1 MKKSVF
7 SMLLFATI
15 ATEVMALPV
24 SPELARQTAERF
36 FHASGGYGQMEVRQ
50 PSVVTRGPAA
60 QNQPYYICV
69 PRSGSGFVIVSGD
82 DELPPV
88 VGYSSDAPAVSGALP
103 PQLEAWLAAY
113 SAYVEDVQ
121 QGASVPQAASVRSG
135 GEAIGPL
142 LTTTWGQDWPYNALC
157 PSNVFGALYP
167 AGCVATAAAQIMNYH
182 RWPERGTGSVECS
195 GETLDLSTHV
205 YDWGNMRDSYSHYM
219 DADGN
224 YIPLDFT
231 EQQGTAVATLMRDFG
246 YATGMRY
253 TSEGSF
259 ARDQDIVETLFENF
273 GYAPTLRHH
282 YRRLYTKSTW
292 EQLIREELSAGRPM
306 VYSGSKGFGEAD
318 GHSFVCDGIDADGL
332 LHINWGWNG
341 TYNGY
346 FDMDILQFEGEGTGH
361 DAGGYVIDAA
371 MVTGI
376 RPLEAGDVGRPETL
390 LAMWNVGVS
399 VYRGEALQ
407 VTADVCCF
415 SKHGK
420 RLEPYVAWLDDGGD
434 VIQRKKMGIQTS
446 GGVQF
451 LQSGAGVSATMTAW
465 PDLEPGT
472 YGFRVENGVD
482 DGEGNMAYEL
492 FDTGETASCEGRV
505 TVLEDGSLQL
515 ADASAERYYRMEVVS
530 CTPILTCYAGYGF
543 VEVETCFRNSGNKAF
558 EGDIEMVLVEEDG
571 TEQGDTSSGIVGTG
585 GRMPVFYAGSSQTRR
600 VSITTPEQ
608 PGRYQVRF
616 SLDDGEYLPEQTPCY
631 VEVQPLPERP
641 LLELTSPLE
650 WNGMT
655 EFVQSP
661 DVPLDLS
668 AGCRSIPAAGG
679 ATLDWDT
686 PLALYALREG
696 DDPSA
701 ELRIADMLANSS
713 RASVE
718 AVEESTHLLSV
729 LPAGEYRFY
738 LKYDDGTGL
747 VPAGEAADGY
757 NGCRVRLLPAVEAF
771 PYLTAAPVI
780 NGGLPCLQYAT
791 VDVELQLSATQ
802 DFQGNI
808 KAEDLFFNGNRWVE
822 FLTGDGFPLSLRAGE
837 TRTVTLKAQAMLPFE
852 GERSVSL
859 GYTGD
864 QGAGSIGALPDHL
877 GGYQYR
883 TTEGTD
889 DRLKL
894 MLPASFTNQGYLDC
908 GTSGTLK
915 VTIGSADTELRAY
928 AGELVLRAV
937 PQFACADWVE
947 PLQSNPV
954 SVSLL
959 GQEVKEVELPFTCS
973 RQAVPGNYAVRLYF
987 RNANGDYA
995 VLPNDMDYSLNF
1007 VVRNLDGVSARHQEA
1022 VVVSAD
1028 GNQLCVCGLDGPTE
1042 VAVYAVDG
1050 KCIVSRTVAD
1060 ASTCELPLPRGLS
1073 GKVVTVL
1080 VRQSGRA
1087 PLTVKQRVK

>member
-1 MKKSVF
+1 
-7 SMLLFATI
+7 
-15 ATEVMALPV
+15 MALPV
-24 SPELARQTAERF
+24 SPETARQTAERF

-60 QNQPYYICV
+60 QNQPYYVCV

-88 VGYSSDAPAVSGALP
+88 VGYSSDAPAESGALP

-121 QGASVPQAASVRSG
+121 QGASVPQAASVRSD

-142 LTTTWGQDWPYNALC
+142 LTTAWGQGWPYNALC
-157 PSNVFGALYP
+157 PSSWYGELYP
-167 AGCVATAAAQIMNYH
+167 AGCVATAAVQIMNYY
-182 RWPERGTGSVECS
+182 RWPERGTGTVEHR

-205 YDWGNMRDSYSHYM
+205 YDWGNMKDSYSYYM

-246 YATGMRY
+246 YAIGMQY
-253 TSEGSF
+253 AAEGSS
-259 ARDQDIVETLFENF
+259 AYHHAIVETLFENF
-273 GYAPTLRHH
+273 GYAPTVRHH
-282 YRRLYTKSTW
+282 LRRLYTKDTW
-292 EQLIREELSAGRPM
+292 EQLIREELSAGRPIA
-306 VYSGSKGFGEAD
+306 YSGRKGFGAAD

-341 TYNGY
+341 SYDGY
-346 FDMDILQFEGEGTGH
+346 FDMDILQPEGEGAGH

-376 RPLEAGDVGRPETL
+376 RPATEGDATRMETGL
-390 LAMWNVGVS
+390 
-399 VYRGEALQ
+399 
-407 VTADVCCF
+407 TADVTCF
-415 SKHGK
+415 TDGSRLKVDGNIYNFTKYVK
-420 RLEPYVAWLDDGGD
+420 RLNPYVAWLDADGATVRRDAMSVMSTGG
-434 VIQRKKMGIQTS
+434 QQTLTS
-446 GGVQF
+446 GQYVE
-451 LQSGAGVSATMTAW
+451 ATLNVWAN
-465 PDLEPGT
+465 LEPGT
-472 YGFRVENGVD
+472 YGFRVENGVTD
-482 DGEGNMAYEL
+482 SEGNMTYER
-492 FDTGETASCEGRV
+492 FDTGETSSCEGRV

-515 ADASAERYYRMEVVS
+515 VDTPAERYYRMEVVS
-530 CTPILTCYAGYGF
+530 CAPVVTCYAGYGF

-558 EGDIEMVLVEEDG
+558 EGNINMVLVAEDG
-571 TEQGDTSSGIVGTG
+571 TEHGDSPSGIVGTG
-585 GRMPVFYAGSSQTRR
+585 ARIPVCYAGSSQTCRL
-600 VSITTPEQ
+600 SISTPEQ

-616 SLDDGEYLPEQTPCY
+616 SLVEGEYLPEQTSCY

-650 WNGMT
+650 WNGGMT
-655 EFVQSP
+655 ELVQSP

-668 AGCRSIPAAGG
+668 AGCRAIPAADG
-679 ATLDWDT
+679 ARFDWNT

-701 ELRIADMLANSS
+701 ELRIADMLANYS
-713 RASVE
+713 RQSVE

-747 VPAGEAADGY
+747 VPTGEAADGY
-757 NGCRVRLLPAVEAF
+757 NSCRVRLLPAVEAF

-780 NGGLPCLQYAT
+780 NGGQACQQYST

-808 KAEDLFFNGNRWVE
+808 KAEDLYFNGNRWVE
-822 FLTGDGFPLSLRAGE
+822 FLTGDYFPLSLRAGE

-852 GERSVSL
+852 GAREVTLSYSS
-859 GYTGD
+859 D
-864 QGAGSIGALPDHL
+864 QGSGSIGALPAHQDS
-877 GGYQYR
+877 YQYW
-883 TTEGTD
+883 TTEGKD

-894 MLPASFTNQGYLDC
+894 ILPASFSNLGYMDR
-908 GTSGTLK
+908 GSSGTLK
-915 VTIGSADTELRAY
+915 VTIGPADTELRAY

-937 PQFACADWVE
+937 PQFSGADWVE

-954 SVSLL
+954 LISLL
-959 GQEVKEVELPFTCS
+959 GQEVKEVELSFTCS
-973 RQAVPGNYAVRLYF
+973 QQATPGYYTAKLYF
-987 RNANGDYA
+987 RNANGEYA

-1007 VVRNLDGVSARHQEA
+1007 MVRGTVDVPSLRQGSVA
-1022 VVVSAD
+1022 VSAD
-1028 GNQLCVCGLDGPTE
+1028 GSTLHVRGLDGPAE
-1042 VAVYAVDG
+1042 VTVYAVDG
-1050 KCIVSRTVAD
+1050 KCVASRTVAD
-1060 ASTCELPLPRGLS
+1060 ASTCELSLPQGLS
-1073 GKVVTVL
+1073 GTVVTVL

-1087 PLTVKQRVK
+1087 PLTVKQWVK

>member
-1 MKKSVF
+1 
-7 SMLLFATI
+7 
-15 ATEVMALPV
+15 MALPV
-24 SPELARQTAERF
+24 SPETARQTAERF

-60 QNQPYYICV
+60 QNQPYYVCV

-88 VGYSSDAPAVSGALP
+88 VGYSSDAPAESGALP

-121 QGASVPQAASVRSG
+121 QGASVPQAASVRSD

-142 LTTTWGQDWPYNALC
+142 LTTAWGQGWPYNALC
-157 PSNVFGALYP
+157 PSSWYGELYP
-167 AGCVATAAAQIMNYH
+167 AGCVATAAVQIMNYY
-182 RWPERGTGSVECS
+182 RWPERGTGTVEHR

-205 YDWGNMRDSYSHYM
+205 YDWGNMKDSYSCYM

-246 YATGMRY
+246 YAIGMQY
-253 TSEGSF
+253 AAEGSG
-259 ARDQDIVETLFENF
+259 AYGCAIGETLFEHF
-273 GYAPTLRHH
+273 GYAPTARYH
-282 YRRLYTKSTW
+282 YRKLYTTETW
-292 EQLIREELSAGRPM
+292 TQLIREELSAGRPIAYGGRSNA
-306 VYSGSKGFGEAD
+306 V

-341 TYNGY
+341 SYDGY
-346 FDMDILQFEGEGTGH
+346 FDMDILQPEGEGAGH
-361 DAGGYVIDAA
+361 DAEGYVIDAA

-376 RPLEAGDVGRPETL
+376 RPATEGDATRMEAGL
-390 LAMWNVGVS
+390 
-399 VYRGEALQ
+399 
-407 VTADVCCF
+407 TADVTCF
-415 SKHGK
+415 TDGNRLKVNGNIYNFTKDVK
-420 RLEPYVAWLDDGGD
+420 RLNPYVAWLDADGATVRRDAMSG
-434 VIQRKKMGIQTS
+434 QQTLTS
-446 GGVQF
+446 GQYVNTT
-451 LQSGAGVSATMTAW
+451 LSVWAK
-465 PDLEPGT
+465 LEPGT
-472 YGFRVENGVD
+472 YGFRVENGVED
-482 DGEGNMAYEL
+482 SEGNMTYER
-492 FDTGETASCEGRV
+492 FDTGETAPCEGRV

-515 ADASAERYYRMEVVS
+515 VDTPAERYYRLEVVS
-530 CTPILTCYAGYGF
+530 CAPVLTCYAGYKY
-543 VEVETCFRNSGNKAF
+543 VELEACFRNTGNKAF
-558 EGDIEMVLVEEDG
+558 DGNINMVFVAEDG
-571 TEQGDTSSGIVGTG
+571 TKQGKVVGTG
-585 GRMPVFYAGSSQTRR
+585 KVFYAGSSQTCRLEI
-600 VSITTPEQ
+600 STPEQ

-616 SLDDGEYLPEQTPCY
+616 SLVEGEYLPEQTPCY

-650 WNGMT
+650 WNGGMT
-655 EFVQSP
+655 ELVQSP

-668 AGCRSIPAAGG
+668 AECRAIPAADG
-679 ATLDWDT
+679 ATLDWHM

-701 ELRIADMLANSS
+701 ELRIADMLANFYIP
-713 RASVE
+713 SVE

-729 LPAGEYRFY
+729 LPEGEYRFY

-757 NGCRVRLLPAVEAF
+757 NSCRVRLLPATEAF

-780 NGGLPCLQYAT
+780 NGGQACPQYST

-808 KAEDLFFNGNRWVE
+808 KAEDLYFNGNRWRE
-822 FLTGDGFPLSLRAGE
+822 FLTGDYFPLSLRAGE

-852 GERSVSL
+852 GAREVTLSYSS
-859 GYTGD
+859 D
-864 QGAGSIGALPDHL
+864 QGSGSIGALPAHQD
-877 GGYQYR
+877 GYQYW
-883 TTEGTD
+883 TTEGKD

-894 MLPASFTNQGYLDC
+894 ILPASFSNLGYMDR
-908 GTSGTLK
+908 GSSGTLK
-915 VTIGSADTELRAY
+915 VTIGPADTELRAY

-937 PQFACADWVE
+937 PQFSGADWVE

-954 SVSLL
+954 LISLL
-959 GQEVKEVELPFTCS
+959 GQEVKEVELSFTCS
-973 RQAVPGNYAVRLYF
+973 QQATPGYYTAKLYF
-987 RNANGDYA
+987 RNANGEYA

-1007 VVRNLDGVSARHQEA
+1007 MVRGTVDVPSLRQGSVA
-1022 VVVSAD
+1022 VSAD
-1028 GNQLCVCGLDGPTE
+1028 GSTLHVRGLDGPAE
-1042 VAVYAVDG
+1042 VTVYAVDG
-1050 KCIVSRTVAD
+1050 KCVASRTVAD
-1060 ASTCELPLPRGLS
+1060 ASTCELSLPQGLS
-1073 GKVVTVL
+1073 GTVVTVL

-1087 PLTVKQRVK
+1087 PLTVKQWVK